1 MNRKKEMQA
10 NIAISILFAVVMLVS
25 SYVIADKDLTQ
36 NIVIILIA
44 IWFVPFLYLSK
55 ISNRIEKPQ
64 S

>member
-1 MNRKKEMQA
+1 MNRKKAMQA

-55 ISNRIEKPQ
+55 ISNRKEKPQ
-64 S
+64 